1 MREDPGVATVS
12 RSMRLGLLGAFAVG
26 FFLVLAPAAQAEK
39 RVALVIGTG
48 FRIAC
53 SRRAQAR

>member
-39 RVALVIGTG
+39 RVALVIGT
-48 FRIAC
+48 
-53 SRRAQAR
+53 